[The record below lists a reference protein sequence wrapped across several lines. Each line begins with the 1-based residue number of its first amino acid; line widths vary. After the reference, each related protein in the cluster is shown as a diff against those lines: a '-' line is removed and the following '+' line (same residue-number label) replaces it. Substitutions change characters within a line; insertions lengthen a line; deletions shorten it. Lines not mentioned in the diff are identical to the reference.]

1 MELGLDCLAKVPKF
15 ADCTSLLCRI
25 VRLRAVQVP
34 LGVEKNICCTL

>member
-15 ADCTSLLCRI
+15 ADWTSLFY
-25 VRLRAVQVP
+25 VGSRLRAVQVP